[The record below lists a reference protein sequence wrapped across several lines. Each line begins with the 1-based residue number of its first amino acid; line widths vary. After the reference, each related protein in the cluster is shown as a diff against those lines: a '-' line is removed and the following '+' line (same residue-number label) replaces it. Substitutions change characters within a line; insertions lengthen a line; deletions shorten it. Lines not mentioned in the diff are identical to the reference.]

1 MVTINQ
7 IKEKRAELENLLKM
21 AEEKKKSFP
30 EGTLYLK
37 KVHKDLRYYRRNPE
51 NPENSETQYLGRDK
65 TVDIR
70 ALEEKAYWTMLEKS
84 ARKELEA
91 LKKVE
96 KILEKTEAWERVF
109 FDIPVEKRHLIKP
122 YEAKPIEVSEEQKD
136 RWRMLAIRYGNR
148 NRKYL
153 PKTSTTLN
161 GEHVKSKSEIIIAD
175 RLKVAGVPYSYEYE
189 TVVANEYS
197 GAFEKW
203 YPDFKVLNTRTG
215 KEYYWEHL
223 GMVDKADYFATGMF
237 KLDVFAANDI
247 IVGDNLI
254 VTMETTETPMN
265 TEYIDM
271 IIKKVLK

>member
-1 MVTINQ
+1 MTLSDSINN
-7 IKEKRAELENLLKM
+7 KRKELENLLIC
-21 AEEKKKSFP
+21 AQEKKKGFP
-30 EGTLYLK
+30 EEDLYTRKMSNSIRYMKHNPGTG
-37 KVHKDLRYYRRNPE
+37 
-51 NPENSETQYLGRDK
+51 ETQYLKKEKADE
-65 TVDIR
+65 VR
-70 ALEEKAYWTMLEKS
+70 ALEEKNYWIKLERT
-84 ARKELEA
+84 AKEE
-91 LKKVE
+91 LKTLNKVE
-96 KILEKTEAWERVF
+96 KILEKTGDWERVF
-109 FDIPVEKRHLIKP
+109 FDIPMEKRHLIKP

-153 PKTSTTLN
+153 PKNSTTLN

>member
-1 MVTINQ
+1 MTLSDSINN
-7 IKEKRAELENLLKM
+7 KRKELENLLIC
-21 AEEKKKSFP
+21 AQEKKKSFP
-30 EGTLYLK
+30 EEDLYTRKMSNSIRYMKHNPGTG
-37 KVHKDLRYYRRNPE
+37 
-51 NPENSETQYLGRDK
+51 ETQYLKKEKADE
-65 TVDIR
+65 VR
-70 ALEEKAYWTMLEKS
+70 ALEEKNYWIKLERT
-84 ARKELEA
+84 AKEE
-91 LKKVE
+91 LKTLNKVE
-96 KILEKTEAWERVF
+96 KILEKTGDWERVF
-109 FDIPVEKRHLIKP
+109 FDIPMEKRHLIKP

-175 RLKVAGVPYSYEYE
+175 RLKVAGVPYVYEYE

-254 VTMETTETPMN
+254 VTMETAETPMN

>member
-1 MVTINQ
+1 MTLSDSINN
-7 IKEKRAELENLLKM
+7 KRKELENLLIC
-21 AEEKKKSFP
+21 AQEKKKGFP
-30 EGTLYLK
+30 EEDLYTRKMSNSIRYMKHNPGTG
-37 KVHKDLRYYRRNPE
+37 
-51 NPENSETQYLGRDK
+51 ETQYLKKEKADE
-65 TVDIR
+65 VR
-70 ALEEKAYWTMLEKS
+70 ALEEKNYWIKLERT
-84 ARKELEA
+84 AKEE
-91 LKKVE
+91 LKTLNKVE
-96 KILEKTEAWERVF
+96 KILEKTGDWERVF
-109 FDIPVEKRHLIKP
+109 FDIPMEKRHLIKP

-153 PKTSTTLN
+153 PKNSTTLN

-254 VTMETTETPMN
+254 VTMETAETPMN

>member
-1 MVTINQ
+1 MTLSDSINN
-7 IKEKRAELENLLKM
+7 KRKELENLLIC
-21 AEEKKKSFP
+21 AQEKKKGFP
-30 EGTLYLK
+30 EEDLYTRKMSNSIRYMKHNPGTG
-37 KVHKDLRYYRRNPE
+37 
-51 NPENSETQYLGRDK
+51 ETQYLKKEKADE
-65 TVDIR
+65 VR
-70 ALEEKAYWTMLEKS
+70 ALEEKNYWIKLERT
-84 ARKELEA
+84 AKEE
-91 LKKVE
+91 LKTLNKVE

-175 RLKVAGVPYSYEYE
+175 RLKVAGVPYVYEYE

-254 VTMETTETPMN
+254 VTMETAETPMN

-271 IIKKVLK
+271 IIRKVLK

>member
-1 MVTINQ
+1 MTLSDSINN
-7 IKEKRAELENLLKM
+7 KRKELENLLIS
-21 AEEKKKSFP
+21 AQEKKKGFP
-30 EGTLYLK
+30 EEDLYTRKMNNSIRYMKHNPGTG
-37 KVHKDLRYYRRNPE
+37 
-51 NPENSETQYLGRDK
+51 ETQYLKKEKADE
-65 TVDIR
+65 VR
-70 ALEEKAYWTMLEKS
+70 ALEEKAYWIKLERT
-84 ARKELEA
+84 AKEE
-91 LKKVE
+91 LKTLNKVE
-96 KILEKTEAWERVF
+96 KILEKTGDWERVF
-109 FDIPVEKRHLIKP
+109 FDIPMEKRHLIKP

-153 PKTSTTLN
+153 PKNSTTLN

-175 RLKVAGVPYSYEYE
+175 RLKVAGVPYVYEYE

-254 VTMETTETPMN
+254 VTMETAETPMN

-271 IIKKVLK
+271 IIRKVLK